1 MTIEAVMRRF
11 QINCGKVTIVTV
23 AIAMVGTGISLESDK
38 HQSVLWRADG
48 DSTMS
53 MDGDTRSLVMTE
65 NVRVTQGTLEILGD
79 EAVFEYRASTN
90 ELTRV
95 TVHGSP
101 VNYQQQLDE
110 DGAIVKGSSDTLL
123 FYTDEIENETVLEL
137 VGNAVIE
144 SPDSAMSCAS
154 IIYIADRDLIREATG
169 PCEGILST
177 TQN

>member
-1 MTIEAVMRRF
+1 MRRF
-11 QINCGKVTIVTV
+11 WINRGKVTIVTA
-23 AIAMVGTGISLESDK
+23 AIAMAGTSISLESDK
-38 HQSVLWRADG
+38 DQSVLWRADG

-53 MDGDTRSLVMTE
+53 IEGDTRILAMTE
-65 NVRVTQGTLEILGD
+65 NVKVTQGTLEILGD
-79 EAVFEYRASTN
+79 EAVFEYSASTN

-110 DGAIVKGSSDTLL
+110 DGAIVKGTSDTLL
-123 FYTDEIENETVLEL
+123 FYTDEIGNETVLEL
-137 VGNAVIE
+137 IGNAVIE

-169 PCEGILST
+169 PCEGMLST
-177 TQN
+177 SQD